1 MGQFKPMVKMETTEP
16 SVELKLK
23 KGGKVE
29 KKMQMGGMPMGSVGP
44 ARGGMGA
51 AAAPGMPA
59 LAARRRAM
67 KAMGA
72 AQSAPVGRAAT
83 MMGMKEGGKSDVMQD
98 KAMIKKAFK
107 QHDAQEH
114 KGGKGTMLKLKKGGK
129 YASGGAI
136 PSESISGSPA
146 TTIVDTA
153 KPDNSPAKTG
163 GVRNG
168 NAGGFKKGGMMKCA
182 TGGAI
187 VSEKTSGSYDTTQ
200 MHTAKPDNSPANTG
214 EVKKGNAG
222 GFKKGGMMHGGMSG
236 YATGGVAKSN
246 AGGYRKGGAAKKFAE
261 GGRVQNDGGPEQM
274 KQGRKPQ
281 TQPVAINMLSGTYKK
296 GGDVSASKLRAVNKA
311 EFAPTMKAAKKDSN
325 EKYGP
330 SRNFMMAEGGK
341 ASKDDSDRFMSDVE
355 YVRENMRMLPDDEVV
370 YSKVRGLGPTLAS
383 RRLEKRGVDIPGLVG
398 GRPGGVDAIM
408 EGGKKRGGKV
418 C

>member
-1 MGQFKPMVKMETTEP
+1 
-16 SVELKLK
+16 
-23 KGGKVE
+23 
-29 KKMQMGGMPMGSVGP
+29 
-44 ARGGMGA
+44 
-51 AAAPGMPA
+51 
-59 LAARRRAM
+59 
-67 KAMGA
+67 
-72 AQSAPVGRAAT
+72 
-83 MMGMKEGGKSDVMQD
+83 MKEGGKSDVMQD

-187 VSEKTSGSYDTTQ
+187 VSEKTSGSYDTTE

-222 GFKKGGMMHGGMSG
+222 GF
-236 YATGGVAKSN
+236 ATGGVMKANS
-246 AGGYRKGGAAKKFAE
+246 GGYRKGGAAKKFAE

-274 KQGRKPQ
+274 KQGRKPVPA
-281 TQPVAINMLSGTYKK
+281 PVAISMLSGTYKK
-296 GGDVSASKLRAVNKA
+296 GGDVSVSNLRAKNKA
-311 EFAPTMKAAKKDSN
+311 EFAPTMKAATKDSN

-330 SRNFMMAEGGK
+330 SRNFMKKAGG
-341 ASKDDSDRFMSDVE
+341 A
-355 YVRENMRMLPDDEVV
+355 
-370 YSKVRGLGPTLAS
+370 
-383 RRLEKRGVDIPGLVG
+383 
-398 GRPGGVDAIM
+398 
-408 EGGKKRGGKV
+408 

>member
-1 MGQFKPMVKMETTEP
+1 M
-16 SVELKLK
+16 
-23 KGGKVE
+23 
-29 KKMQMGGMPMGSVGP
+29 
-44 ARGGMGA
+44 
-51 AAAPGMPA
+51 
-59 LAARRRAM
+59 
-67 KAMGA
+67 
-72 AQSAPVGRAAT
+72 
-83 MMGMKEGGKSDVMQD
+83 
-98 KAMIKKAFK
+98 
-107 QHDAQEH
+107 
-114 KGGKGTMLKLKKGGK
+114 
-129 YASGGAI
+129 
-136 PSESISGSPA
+136 PA

-153 KPDNSPAKTG
+153 KPDNAPAKTG

-187 VSEKTSGSYDTTQ
+187 VSEKTSGSYATTQ
-200 MHTAKPDNSPANTG
+200 MNTSKPDNSPAKTG

-222 GFKKGGMMHGGMSG
+222 GFKAGGMMGGGMSG
-236 YATGGVAKSN
+236 YATGGVAKAN

-274 KQGRKPQ
+274 KQGRKPMPA
-281 TQPVAINMLSGTYKK
+281 PVAITALSGTYKK
-296 GGDVSASKLRAVNKA
+296 GGDVSVSKLRAENKA

>member
-44 ARGGMGA
+44 ARGGMA
-51 AAAPGMPA
+51 PAAAPGMPA

-72 AQSAPVGRAAT
+72 AQSAPVGRAAR
-83 MMGMKEGGKSDVMQD
+83 MMGMKEGGDTAQD

-107 QHDAQEH
+107 QHDMQEH
-114 KGGKGTMLKLKKGGK
+114 MGGKGTKLKLKG
-129 YASGGAI
+129 GGATGNSI

-146 TTIVDTA
+146 TTIVDTGKA
-153 KPDNSPAKTG
+153 DNSPAKTG

-187 VSEKTSGSYDTTQ
+187 VSEKTSGSYAETQ
-200 MHTAKPDNSPANTG
+200 MHTAKPDNSSANTG
-214 EVKKGNAG
+214 NVKKGNGG
-222 GFKKGGMMHGGMSG
+222 GF
-236 YATGGVAKSN
+236 ATGGVAKAN
-246 AGGYRKGGAAKKFAE
+246 NGGYRKGGAAKKFAE

-274 KQGRKPQ
+274 KQGRKPMPS
-281 TQPVAINMLSGTYKK
+281 PVSIDMLAGTYKK
-296 GGDVSASKLRAVNKA
+296 GGRVAPNDAKLQAFNNA
-311 EFAPTMKAAKKDSN
+311 EYAPSMKAAKKDSN

-330 SRNFMMAEGGK
+330 QADFM
-341 ASKDDSDRFMSDVE
+341 R
-355 YVRENMRMLPDDEVV
+355 P
-370 YSKVRGLGPTLAS
+370 
-383 RRLEKRGVDIPGLVG
+383 KR
-398 GRPGGVDAIM
+398 
-408 EGGKKRGGKV
+408 
-418 C
+418 

>member
-44 ARGGMGA
+44 ARGGMA
-51 AAAPGMPA
+51 PAAAPGMPA

-83 MMGMKEGGKSDVMQD
+83 MMGMKEGGKADMAQD

-107 QHDAQEH
+107 QHDMQEH
-114 KGGKGTMLKLKKGGK
+114 KGGKGTSLKLKKGGK

-136 PSESISGSPA
+136 PSESISGTPA
-146 TTIVDTA
+146 TTIVDTGKA
-153 KPDNSPAKTG
+153 DNAPAKTG

-187 VSEKTSGSYDTTQ
+187 VSETTSGSYDTTQ
-200 MHTAKPDNSPANTG
+200 MHSARPDSSAAKTG
-214 EVKKGNAG
+214 EVKKANAG
-222 GFKKGGMMHGGMSG
+222 GF
-236 YATGGVAKSN
+236 ATGGVMKAN
-246 AGGYRKGGAAKKFAE
+246 NGGYRTGGAAKKFAE

-274 KQGRKPQ
+274 KQGRKPMPS
-281 TQPVAINMLSGTYKK
+281 PVSITMLSGTYKK
-296 GGDVSASKLRAVNKA
+296 GGDVSVSKLRAENKA
-311 EFAPTMKAAKKDSN
+311 EFEPTMKAAKKDSN

-330 SRNFMMAEGGK
+330 SRDFMK
-341 ASKDDSDRFMSDVE
+341 
-355 YVRENMRMLPDDEVV
+355 P
-370 YSKVRGLGPTLAS
+370 
-383 RRLEKRGVDIPGLVG
+383 
-398 GRPGGVDAIM
+398 
-408 EGGKKRGGKV
+408 
-418 C
+418 

>member
-44 ARGGMGA
+44 ARGGMA
-51 AAAPGMPA
+51 PAAAPGMPA

-72 AQSAPVGRAAT
+72 AQSAPVGRAAS

-107 QHDAQEH
+107 QHDMQEH
-114 KGGKGTMLKLKKGGK
+114 MGGKGTKLKLKKGGMMNC
-129 YASGGAI
+129 ATGGAI
-136 PSESISGSPA
+136 PSESIRGTPA

-168 NAGGFKKGGMMKCA
+168 NAGGFKKGGRMMKCA

-187 VSEKTSGSYDTTQ
+187 VSETTSGSYDTTQ
-200 MHTAKPDNSPANTG
+200 MHSAKPDNAPANTG

-222 GFKKGGMMHGGMSG
+222 GF
-236 YATGGVAKSN
+236 ATGGVMKAN
-246 AGGYRKGGAAKKFAE
+246 NGGYRKGGAAKKFAE

-296 GGDVSASKLRAVNKA
+296 GGDVSVSKLRAENKA
-311 EFAPTMKAAKKDSN
+311 EFAPTMKAATKDSN

-330 SRNFMMAEGGK
+330 SRNFMKKSGG
-341 ASKDDSDRFMSDVE
+341 A
-355 YVRENMRMLPDDEVV
+355 
-370 YSKVRGLGPTLAS
+370 
-383 RRLEKRGVDIPGLVG
+383 
-398 GRPGGVDAIM
+398 
-408 EGGKKRGGKV
+408 

>member
-16 SVELKLK
+16 SIELKLK

-44 ARGGMGA
+44 ARGGMAPA
-51 AAAPGMPA
+51 ASPGLPA

-67 KAMGA
+67 KNMGA
-72 AQSAPVGRAAT
+72 AQSAPVGRAAK
-83 MMGMKEGGKSDVMQD
+83 MMGMKEGGDTAQD

-114 KGGKGTMLKLKKGGK
+114 KGGKGTDLKLKKGGK
-129 YASGGAI
+129 GYASGGRI
-136 PSESISGSPA
+136 PSESISGTPA

-153 KPDNSPAKTG
+153 KPDTAPAKTG
-163 GVRNG
+163 GVKNG

-187 VSEKTSGSYDTTQ
+187 SSEKTSGSYATTE
-200 MHTAKPDNSPANTG
+200 MHTSKPDNSSAKTG

-222 GFKKGGMMHGGMSG
+222 GF
-236 YATGGVAKSN
+236 ATGGVMKANS
-246 AGGYRKGGAAKKFAE
+246 GGYRTGGAAKKFAE

-274 KQGRKPQ
+274 KQGRKPMPP
-281 TQPVAINMLSGTYKK
+281 PVAISMLSGTYKK
-296 GGDVSASKLRAVNKA
+296 GGDVSASKLRAENKA

-330 SRNFMMAEGGK
+330 ARDFMKKAGG
-341 ASKDDSDRFMSDVE
+341 A
-355 YVRENMRMLPDDEVV
+355 
-370 YSKVRGLGPTLAS
+370 
-383 RRLEKRGVDIPGLVG
+383 
-398 GRPGGVDAIM
+398 
-408 EGGKKRGGKV
+408 

>member
-44 ARGGMGA
+44 ARGGM
-51 AAAPGMPA
+51 APTASPKMPA

-67 KAMGA
+67 RNMGA

-83 MMGMKEGGKSDVMQD
+83 MMGMKEGGDTAQD

-114 KGGKGTMLKLKKGGK
+114 MGGKGTKLKLKKGGTMNC
-129 YASGGAI
+129 ATGGAI
-136 PSESISGSPA
+136 PSESTRGMPA

-153 KPDNSPAKTG
+153 KPDNAPAKTG

-187 VSEKTSGSYDTTQ
+187 VSEKTTGSYATTE
-200 MHTAKPDNSPANTG
+200 MHTAKADNSPAKTG

-222 GFKKGGMMHGGMSG
+222 GF
-236 YATGGVAKSN
+236 ATGGVMKANS
-246 AGGYRKGGAAKKFAE
+246 GGYRTGGAAKKFAE

-274 KQGRKPQ
+274 KQGRKPMPA
-281 TQPVAINMLSGTYKK
+281 PVAITALSGTYKK
-296 GGDVSASKLRAVNKA
+296 GGDVSVSKLRAENKA

-330 SRNFMMAEGGK
+330 SRNFMKKAGG
-341 ASKDDSDRFMSDVE
+341 A
-355 YVRENMRMLPDDEVV
+355 
-370 YSKVRGLGPTLAS
+370 
-383 RRLEKRGVDIPGLVG
+383 
-398 GRPGGVDAIM
+398 
-408 EGGKKRGGKV
+408 